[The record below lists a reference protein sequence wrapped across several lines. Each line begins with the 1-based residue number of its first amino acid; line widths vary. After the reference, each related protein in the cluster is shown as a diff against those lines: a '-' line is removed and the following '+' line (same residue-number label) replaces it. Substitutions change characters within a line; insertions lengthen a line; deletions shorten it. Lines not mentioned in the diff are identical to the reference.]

1 MYRYFLYIYDY
12 LASHRRWA
20 TVLLLLLLA
29 LMGVL
34 SFQVKYEEDIS
45 KFLPQDPKREKFQE
59 VYQQIS
65 AQEKIAVIFTSA
77 DSTHVVGDDT
87 LELAMAEM
95 GQKLEASRLTQN
107 LQVTVDDAR
116 LQATTDF
123 VYQHIPYF
131 LHTSDLQRIDSLL
144 SIPGYVD
151 RQMQVNRQMLM
162 TPMGGMM
169 MSTLKYDPLH
179 LFTPVVERLRGTG
192 LGSARFQLIDGYLF
206 SRDGQYAMITFDTPY
221 GVSETHHN
229 AILADSLEAMSRA
242 VEQRYP
248 QVCIS
253 AIGAPL
259 IAVTNAQQ
267 IKADALMSVSIAVFL
282 ILVILIW
289 HYRRLQDL
297 FWISGSL
304 FFGWLFALAGMALFS
319 DSVSIIVL
327 GIGSVIIGIAINY
340 PLHFLDHLR
349 EVADRRA
356 ALRDMLPPLLIGNI
370 TTVAAFLC
378 LIWLDAQAMR
388 DLGLFGS
395 LMLIGTI
402 LFVLVFLPLYVKT
415 SNTKSR
421 TIVSSSLRFPK
432 IPYLLPVV
440 VVLTMILGYFSLQTS
455 FDDDLS
461 HINYMTAS
469 QHADMQRLSSTVSA
483 SPVYVVVEAENLEAA
498 LTKDR
503 RIRQQLEALA
513 DTRVDGLGNLLS
525 DQARQKQQLRL
536 WDSLLEKHPEL
547 SPTFHAACTAMGF
560 SADAFAPFVQLMKA
574 ERQPLPYQDFKPITD
589 LYAGRYV
596 FTMPHG
602 VRLVNYVTI
611 TNEEQVKALVD
622 GAFSSKDLSNQLVE
636 ILNHSFNYVGLVC
649 GVVVFFFLW
658 LSFGKLELTLMTFL
672 PLAVSWVWILGLMH
686 LVDVQFNIVNI
697 ILATFIFGQGDDYS
711 IFMTEGLL
719 YEYTTGHKRLA
730 SYKHSVLLSAL
741 LMFIGIGCLV
751 FARHPAL
758 RSLGSVTIIGMV
770 TVVFM
775 SYYLSPLVFGWLTRD
790 REVRRYERHQTFITR
805 PLPMTIK
812 RVGYSLYTILFFL
825 VFMYLGALPY
835 TWLLFHLHKDN
846 DALHLRYHRAIQRTA
861 RFMLK
866 VIPGLKYRF
875 DNSVGETFC
884 KPAVIICNHQSHL
897 DIISLLCLTPKLIIV
912 TNNWT
917 WNNPFYGSVLHHG
930 DFLPAAAGMA
940 ENLPKLRKLYEKGY
954 SILIYPEGTRSED
967 CSIMRFHKGA
977 FYLAHALGADLLP
990 MYVHGPG
997 YVLPKKD
1004 FMLREGEI
1012 YVEAGQRVRYDSYDD
1027 EGLQAN
1033 AVVLAMTHRM
1043 RRQYQEHYAELCRR
1057 IETPAYLQRYQCLR
1071 DYYKLRD
1078 GGADMA

>member
-1 MYRYFLYIYDY
+1 MYSFFLNIYDF
-12 LASHRRWA
+12 LVRHRRWA
-20 TVLLLLLLA
+20 SALLLLLLA
-29 LMGVL
+29 LMGGVAL
-34 SFQVKYEEDIS
+34 QVNYEEDIS
-45 KFLPQDPKREKFQE
+45 KFLPQDPKREKFQAI
-59 VYQQIS
+59 YQQIS

-77 DSTHVVGDDT
+77 DTAHVVGDDT

-95 GQKLEASRLTQN
+95 GQRLEASRLTRH
-107 LQVTVDDAR
+107 LQVTVDEAH
-116 LQATTDF
+116 LQAMTDF
-123 VYQHIPYF
+123 IYQHIPYF
-131 LHTSDLQRIDSLL
+131 LQSSDLQRIDSLL
-144 SIPGYVD
+144 STPGYVD
-151 RQMQVNRQMLM
+151 RQMRLNRQMLM
-162 TPMGGMM
+162 TPMGSMM

-179 LFTPVVERLRGTG
+179 LFTPVVERLRGSG
-192 LGSARFQLIDGYLF
+192 IANGQYQLVDGYLF
-206 SRDGQYAMITFDTPY
+206 SHDGQYAMITFDTPY
-221 GVSETHHN
+221 GASETHHN
-229 AILADSLEAMSRA
+229 AMLADSLEAMAKA
-242 VEQRYP
+242 VELQYP
-248 QVCIS
+248 QVSIS

-259 IAVTNAQQ
+259 VAVTNARQ
-267 IKADALMSVSIAVFL
+267 IKADALMSVSVAVIL
-282 ILVILIW
+282 ILVVLIW
-289 HYRRLQDL
+289 HYRRLHDIL
-297 FWISGSL
+297 WIGGSL
-304 FFGWLFALAGMALFS
+304 VFGWLFALAGMALFC

-349 EVADRRA
+349 EVSDRRA

-402 LFVLVFLPLYVKT
+402 LFVLVFLPLYVKNCHQKPHVVT
-415 SNTKSR
+415 CSKFR
-421 TIVSSSLRFPK
+421 LPK
-432 IPYLLPVV
+432 VPYLLPVV
-440 VVLTMILGYFSLQTS
+440 VILTVILGYFSLQTS

-461 HINYMTAS
+461 HINYMTAR
-469 QHADMQRLSSTVSA
+469 QRTDMQLLSSAVKS
-483 SPVYVVVEAENLEAA
+483 SPVYVVIEANNLEQA
-498 LTKDR
+498 LTKDQR
-503 RIRQQLEALA
+503 VRLQLESI
-513 DTRVDGLGNLLS
+513 TGTHVEGLGSLLS
-525 DQARQKQQLRL
+525 NEVNQKHQLLL
-536 WDSLLEKHPEL
+536 WETLRRRHPEL
-547 SPTFHAACTAMGF
+547 LPTFQSACARMGF
-560 SADAFAPFVQLMKA
+560 TGKAFSPFVELLEA
-574 ERQPLPYQDFKPITD
+574 DRRPLPLQHFKPIIDIYT
-589 LYAGRYV
+589 GRYI
-596 FTMPHG
+596 FAGTHG
-602 VRLVNYVTI
+602 VRLVNYVT
-611 TNEEQVKALVD
+611 TANEDQVKALVD
-622 GAFSSKDLSNQLVE
+622 GAFNSKDLSNQLVG
-636 ILNHSFNYVGLVC
+636 ILNDSFNYVGLVC
-649 GVVVFFFLW
+649 GFVVFFFLW
-658 LSFGKLELTLMTFL
+658 LSFGKLELSLMTFL

-686 LVDVQFNIVNI
+686 LVGVQFNIVNI

-719 YEYTTGHKRLA
+719 YEHTTGRKRLA
-730 SYKHSVLLSAL
+730 SYKHSVLFSAI

-758 RSLGSVTIIGMV
+758 RSLGTVTIIGMV

-775 SYYLSPLVFGWLTRD
+775 AYYLSPLVFGWLTRASEAGQYD
-790 REVRRYERHQTFITR
+790 KHQSFVTH
-805 PLPMTIK
+805 PLPLTFK
-812 RVGYSLYTILFFL
+812 RLGYSLYTILFFL

-846 DALHLRYHRAIQRTA
+846 EALHRRYHRAIQRTA

-866 VIPGLKYRF
+866 VIPGLKYHF
-875 DNSVGETFC
+875 DNSVGETFS
-884 KPAVIICNHQSHL
+884 KPAIMICNHQSHL
-897 DIISLLCLTPKLIIV
+897 DIISLLCLTPKLVIV

-940 ENLPKLRKLYEKGY
+940 ENLPKLRELYEKGY

-1012 YVEAGQRVRYDSYDD
+1012 YVEAGCRVRFDRYDD
-1027 EGLQAN
+1027 EGQEAN
-1033 AVVLAMTHRM
+1033 AAILAMTHRM
-1043 RRQYQEHYAELCRR
+1043 RRQYQNHYDELCQR
-1057 IETPAYLQRYQCLR
+1057 IETPAYLQRYQHLR
-1071 DYYKLRD
+1071 DYYKLRE